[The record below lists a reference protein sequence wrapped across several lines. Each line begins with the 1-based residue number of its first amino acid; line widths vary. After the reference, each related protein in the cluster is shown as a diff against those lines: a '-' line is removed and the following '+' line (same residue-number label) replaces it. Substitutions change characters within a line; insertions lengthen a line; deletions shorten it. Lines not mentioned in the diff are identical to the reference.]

1 MATEL
6 SSRTKDVTMTRFYGG
21 KDRGVCVQVSSNR
34 YKEQVQLTRE
44 QAAQLAHDLMAFAD
58 GLERELGVEYDS

>member
-1 MATEL
+1 MATDL
-6 SSRTKDVTMTRFYGG
+6 KTRDKAVLMTRFYGG
-21 KDRGVCVQVSSNR
+21 AERGTCVQVSSNR

-58 GLERELGVEYDS
+58 GLERELEVEYDS